1 MNRQSLDK
9 PLMPLLAQA
18 QILLKHWLDD
28 ERIRPVDWHL
38 ARQAVEYEIDA
49 GNTSDTA
56 LTALLFAACSCS
68 YVLGRGQVCID
79 INRWVLPE
87 VSDETVRHVMSAE
100 NMSCC
105 QVVKIDDDKN
115 TQQNSDTNIEGVKH
129 QQTRTPL
136 FVLNNNRLY
145 LSRYFSYEQ
154 LVLNQLSSRLS
165 LTHLDDNGVQ
175 ESSQHIEALANYLQ
189 ILFPKTNQGHK
200 TNSQDI
206 NDLDIND
213 LEINDL
219 KIDWQAIAA
228 AVACTQPVTVI
239 TGGPGT
245 GKTTTVTKLLS
256 ALLNQTP
263 DLRIALAAPTG
274 KAAARMTESI
284 RQARTQMADTT
295 GMHGIPTDSY
305 TLHRLL
311 GWSPRGFR
319 YNAKRHL
326 PFDCVVVDEAS
337 MIDLPMMAHLFSA
350 LSPSTRI
357 ILLGDRDQLAS
368 VEAGSVLADLCDA
381 GTDHG
386 FTPAF
391 STYLSKLVGIE
402 LHSYLPQKGSS
413 ASVGAHLPM
422 QNAVVQLRKSHRF
435 SADSGIGAL
444 ARAVNA
450 GDQNAAATAFNHF
463 DDVQWLVPEGKSW
476 QRKVL
481 EGYRNY
487 CTLVQENASAEEIL
501 NAFDE
506 FQVLVALRK
515 GNWGVEETNRQIERL
530 LSNAGLLKGTTQQWY
545 SGRAVM
551 ITRND
556 YDLGL
561 FNGDIGILV
570 KLEDSDTHLIE
581 RVAFRAADGGV
592 RYMSPGRLPSHETAF
607 AITVHK
613 SQGSEFRDV
622 LLLLP
627 EQWQQVIT
635 RELIYTAITRAKLS
649 FCCQAG
655 DVCWAQGLNTQVL
668 RASGL
673 RDALWGQ

>member
-1 MNRQSLDK
+1 MNRQSLEK

-28 ERIRPVDWHL
+28 ERIRSVDWHL
-38 ARQAVEYEIDA
+38 ARQAVEYEINA
-49 GNTSDTA
+49 GNTSDTDLA
-56 LTALLFAACSCS
+56 ALLFAACSCS

-100 NMSCC
+100 NISRC
-105 QVVKIDDDKN
+105 QVVKVSGDNNIEPDSYKNIEQAFDKK
-115 TQQNSDTNIEGVKH
+115 IEGVKF

-154 LVLNQLSSRLS
+154 SVLKQLSSRLS
-165 LTHLDDNGVQ
+165 PTHLDDNDVQ
-175 ESSQHIEALANYLQ
+175 ESPKHIEALANYLQ
-189 ILFPKTNQGHK
+189 ILFPKTNQEPK
-200 TNSQDI
+200 ADPQAINDQDI
-206 NDLDIND
+206 NDLG
-213 LEINDL
+213 
-219 KIDWQAIAA
+219 IDWQAIAA

-256 ALLNQTP
+256 ALLSQTP
-263 DLRIALAAPTG
+263 GLRIALAAPTG

-284 RQARTQMADTT
+284 RQARSQMADTT
-295 GMHGIPTDSY
+295 GMHGIPNDSY

-337 MIDLPMMAHLFSA
+337 MIDLPMMAHLFNA

-386 FTPAF
+386 FTPEF
-391 STYLSKLVGIE
+391 STHLSKLVGIE
-402 LHSYLPQKGSS
+402 LHAYSTHKGS
-413 ASVGAHLPM
+413 AGTNLPM

-450 GDQNAAATAFNHF
+450 GDQNAASSAFNHF

-530 LSNAGLLKGTTQQWY
+530 LSKAGILKGTTQQWY

-570 KLEDSDTHLIE
+570 KLEDSDAQLIE

>member
-1 MNRQSLDK
+1 MSTSMAPPNSPQLQ
-9 PLMPLLAQA
+9 QA
-18 QILLKHWLDD
+18 QVLVKQWLDD

-49 GNTSDTA
+49 GNTSDDA
-56 LTALLFAACSCS
+56 LTALFFAATACSF
-68 YVLGRGQVCID
+68 VLGRGQVCIELGSAQND
-79 INRWVLPE
+79 GVVNWGLNWGLNWVLPDISSSSE
-87 VSDETVRHVMSAE
+87 YAALKSCFTLE
-100 NMSCC
+100 NLTACN
-105 QVVKIDDDKN
+105 VVN
-115 TQQNSDTNIEGVKH
+115 RESG
-129 QQTRTPL
+129 L

-145 LSRYFSYEQ
+145 LSRYFAYERQVLTQ
-154 LVLNQLSSRLS
+154 LVNRLS
-165 LTHLDDNGVQ
+165 ASPVLEKVLENTDT
-175 ESSQHIEALANYLQ
+175 LAQSLKV
-189 ILFPKTNQGHK
+189 LFPTTNNGSE
-200 TNSQDI
+200 TSE
-206 NDLDIND
+206 L
-213 LEINDL
+213 
-219 KIDWQAIAA
+219 DWQAIAA
-228 AVACTQPVTVI
+228 AVACVQPITVI

-256 ALLNQTP
+256 ALLSQTP

-284 RQARTQMADTT
+284 RQAREKIQDASE
-295 GMHGIPTDSY
+295 MHGIPSDSF

-319 YNAKRHL
+319 YNAQRHL

-337 MIDLPMMAHLFSA
+337 MIDLPMMAHLFNA

-381 GTDHG
+381 GTEHG
-386 FTPAF
+386 FTQAF
-391 STYLSKLVGIE
+391 ATHLSAIL
-402 LHSYLPQKGSS
+402 GSS
-413 ASVGAHLPM
+413 LPEGALTQLSEVNSGPM

-444 ARAVNA
+444 ARAVNN
-450 GDQNAAATAFNHF
+450 GDQHAAADAFNQY
-463 DDVQWLVPEGKSW
+463 DDVHRISPDSENW
-476 QRKVL
+476 QRNVI
-481 EGYRNY
+481 EGYRHY
-487 CTLVQENASAEEIL
+487 CALIQAQDQADADAEAIL

-515 GNWGVEETNRQIERL
+515 GHWGVEETNRQIERL
-530 LSNAGLLKGTTQQWY
+530 LSRAGLLKNTAQQWY

-561 FNGDIGILV
+561 FNGDIGILIASPA
-570 KLEDSDTHLIE
+570 EDGAGKE

-635 RELIYTAITRAKLS
+635 RELIYTAVTRAKS
-649 FCCQAG
+649 TFTCQTGQA
-655 DVCWAQGLNTQVL
+655 CWAQGLTAQVT

-673 RDALWGQ
+673 REALWGK

>member
-1 MNRQSLDK
+1 MSINTVGINTK
-9 PLMPLLAQA
+9 PSNFPKLMQA
-18 QILLKHWLDD
+18 KAVLMQWLKED
-28 ERIRPVDWHL
+28 RIRSVDWHL
-38 ARQAVEYEIDA
+38 ACQAVDYEIDA
-49 GNTSDTA
+49 GNVSDEA
-56 LTALLFAACSCS
+56 LTALLLAACSCS

-79 INRWVLPE
+79 LSHTHSGWALPE
-87 VSDETVRHVMSAE
+87 MNEEHTSNLRACVTIDNLSA
-100 NMSCC
+100 CR
-105 QVVKIDDDKN
+105 VIKN
-115 TQQNSDTNIEGVKH
+115 THLV
-129 QQTRTPL
+129 QTETQECEQSEKIGKSESQSCTPL
-136 FVLNNNRLY
+136 FILNKGRLY
-145 LSRYFSYEQ
+145 LSRYFTYEKQVLTQ
-154 LVLNQLSSRLS
+154 LTSRLS
-165 LTHLDDNGVQ
+165 HQNMPEVRGEQSEDLSKNLQLLFSKSEVSLD
-175 ESSQHIEALANYLQ
+175 
-189 ILFPKTNQGHK
+189 
-200 TNSQDI
+200 
-206 NDLDIND
+206 
-213 LEINDL
+213 
-219 KIDWQAIAA
+219 IDWQAIAA
-228 AVACTQPVTVI
+228 AVACIQPVTVI

-256 ALLNQTP
+256 ALLSQTP

-284 RQARTQMADTT
+284 RQARAQMSDRRDIS
-295 GMHGIPTDSY
+295 GIPADSY

-319 YNAKRHL
+319 YNAQRHL

-337 MIDLPMMAHLFSA
+337 MIDLPMMAHLFNA
-350 LSPSTRI
+350 LNPATRI

-381 GTDHG
+381 GVDHG
-386 FTPAF
+386 FTPEF
-391 STYLSKLVGIE
+391 SAQLSTLTGQDLTSTNNLE
-402 LHSYLPQKGSS
+402 TTSPDT
-413 ASVGAHLPM
+413 HLLM
-422 QNAVVQLRKSHRF
+422 QNSVVQLRKSHRF

-444 ARAVNA
+444 ARAVNN
-450 GDQNAAATAFNHF
+450 GDQNTTSKVFSQF
-463 DDVQWLVPEGKSW
+463 DDVQWLMPEGDSW

-481 EGYRNY
+481 AGYRDY
-487 CTLVQENASAEEIL
+487 CDLVQAEACAEDIL

-515 GNWGVEETNRQIERL
+515 GTWGVEETNRQIERL
-530 LSNAGLLKGTTQQWY
+530 LNRAGLLKNTAQQWY

-561 FNGDIGILV
+561 FNGDIGILITV
-570 KLEDSDTHLIE
+570 KDADSNPQE
-581 RVAFRAADGGV
+581 RVAFRASDGGV
-592 RYMSPGRLPSHETAF
+592 RYMSPGRLPNHETAF

-613 SQGSEFRDV
+613 SQGSEFNQV

-635 RELIYTAITRAKLS
+635 RELIYTAITRAKFS

-655 DVCWAQGLNTQVL
+655 DACWAQGLSTQVL

-673 RDALWGQ
+673 RDALWGK